1 MLAQNPMITVAI
13 PTYQRPRL
21 LERALRSVLNQT
33 YPHFQ
38 VCVYDNASGDETQE
52 IVAKFMEE
60 DHRVRYFCKSSN
72 IGPYACFEY
81 ALNRIATPYF
91 SFLCDDD
98 AYLPDFF
105 ESALKKFAQYP
116 AAMFAAG
123 VMLVV
128 KDNAIIEVTSPVSG
142 IDEYFTPPQSLI
154 EITPDPPVWPSIL
167 FRREAIDRVG
177 TFDVE
182 TEWAFDSDFLYRIA
196 ARCPIILT
204 KQPWGVF
211 LMHAESISGRVA
223 STMAEKRVFGMK
235 KLIENISS
243 DDIIPLD
250 ARRAFVQ
257 KLQSY
262 CTDLTYSEGFKAVR
276 YADYEYAYQMA
287 HSLDVRFR
295 EKGKARIIRV
305 LIFLHKHFVTG
316 YHMLRVLNTI
326 GLDVAELRRKNG
338 YKRLQRDYGRYLQP
352 LDQMSP
358 KNGM

>member
-1 MLAQNPMITVAI
+1 MLAQNPMITTAI

-21 LERALRSVLNQT
+21 LERAIRSVLNQT
-33 YPHFQ
+33 YPNFQ

-52 IVAKFMEE
+52 IVAKLMEE
-60 DHRVRYFCKSSN
+60 DHRIRYFCPSSN

-98 AYLPDFF
+98 VYLPDFF

-128 KDNAIIEVTSPVSG
+128 KDKAIVEVTSPISG
-142 IDEYFTPPQSLI
+142 NDEYFTPPQSLI
-154 EITPDPPVWPSIL
+154 EITPDHPIWPSTL
-167 FRREAIDRVG
+167 FRREVIDRVG

-182 TEWAFDSDFLYRIA
+182 TEWAFDADFLYRIA

-204 KQPWGVF
+204 KQPWGIF

-223 STMAEKRVFGMK
+223 LTMAEKRVFGMK
-235 KLIENISS
+235 KLIEKISC
-243 DDIIPLD
+243 DDTIPLD
-250 ARRAFVQ
+250 TRRAFVQ

-262 CTDLTYSEGFKAVR
+262 CTDLMYSEGFKAVR
-276 YADYEYAYQMA
+276 YGDYEYAYQMA

-295 EKGKARIIRV
+295 EKGKAWIIRA
-305 LIFLHKHFVTG
+305 LIFLSKHFATG
-316 YHMLRVLNTI
+316 YHTIRMLNKI
-326 GLDVAELRRKNG
+326 SYNVAELRRKNY
-338 YKRLQRDYGRYLQP
+338 YKKLQRGYGSYLQ
-352 LDQMSP
+352 LFNQTSP
-358 KNGM
+358 

>member
-1 MLAQNPMITVAI
+1 MLAQNPMITTAI

-21 LERALRSVLNQT
+21 LERAIRSVLNQT
-33 YPHFQ
+33 YPNFQ

-52 IVAKFMEE
+52 IVAKLMEE
-60 DHRVRYFCKSSN
+60 DHRIRYFCPSSN

-98 AYLPDFF
+98 VYLPDFF

-128 KDNAIIEVTSPVSG
+128 KDKAIVEVTSPISG
-142 IDEYFTPPQSLI
+142 NDEYFTPPQSLI
-154 EITPDPPVWPSIL
+154 EITPDHPIWPSTL
-167 FRREAIDRVG
+167 FRREVIDRVG

-182 TEWAFDSDFLYRIA
+182 TEWAFDADFLYRIA

-204 KQPWGVF
+204 KQPWAIF
-211 LMHAESISGRVA
+211 SRHAEAFSTAIRE
-223 STMAEKRVFGMK
+223 TMAEKRVFGMK

-243 DDIIPLD
+243 DDTIPLD

-257 KLQSY
+257 KMQSF
-262 CTDLTYSEGFKAVR
+262 CKDLTYGEGLKAVR
-276 YADYEYAYQMA
+276 CADYEYAYQMA

-295 EKGKARIIRV
+295 EKGKARLIRN
-305 LIFLHKHFVTG
+305 LIFLRKHFATG
-316 YHMLRVLNTI
+316 YHILSIFGKMRCDI
-326 GLDVAELRRKNG
+326 AELTQKNY
-338 YKRLQRDYGRYLQP
+338 YKKLQRDYGSYLRL
-352 LDQMSP
+352 LDQT
-358 KNGM
+358 